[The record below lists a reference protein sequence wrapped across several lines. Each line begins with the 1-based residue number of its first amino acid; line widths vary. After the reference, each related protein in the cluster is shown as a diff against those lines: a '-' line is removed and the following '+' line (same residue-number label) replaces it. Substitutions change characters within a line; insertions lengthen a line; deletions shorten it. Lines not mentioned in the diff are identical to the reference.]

1 MVLVVGLFRS
11 SVSLWY
17 FVSFKEFSLLFKLSK
32 MLFIV
37 PEYPLNVCSVCSDTI
52 SPIPVIGN
60 RVFLSFFVHLHRD
73 LHLNQMRKIKSD
85 KNQFYWSF
93 QRVGFL
99 FHWCFFCFFVVVVS
113 FVSFFLLPLLFH
125 IYLLVFD
132 VMCQVLNPG
141 LLHCRQIP
149 HSLSHQGSPRWKLL
163 Y

>member
-1 MVLVVGLFRS
+1 MEDNYFVVLVVGLFRS

-99 FHWCFFCFFVVVVS
+99 FHWCFFRFFVVVVS
-113 FVSFFLLPLLFH
+113 CLFILVTWNPCETLVSGPGIKPMPPEVEVWH
-125 IYLLVFD
+125 
-132 VMCQVLNPG
+132 LN
-141 LLHCRQIP
+141 C
-149 HSLSHQGSPRWKLL
+149 
-163 Y
+163 